1 MQSHEFSRRSLLK
14 GGGAA
19 IAGLSALQVAGPAGA
34 FNGDGGGEVIPW
46 LDQPD
51 PNPVPGDVGKLLDW
65 EALES
70 WLTPADNFFT
80 INHYGFP
87 TVDAGA
93 WRLSVDGLVARPLS
107 LSLSDLMARQRREV
121 EFTLECSG
129 NSSAPFFIGGIG
141 NAALGGGAVGAAARA
156 RRTAPRCDRGRV
168 LGSR

>member
-1 MQSHEFSRRSLLK
+1 MQSDEFSRRSLLK

-34 FNGDGGGEVIPW
+34 FAGDGGGEVIPW
-46 LDQPD
+46 LDPPP
-51 PNPVPGDVGKLLDW
+51 PNPEPDAVGQLLDW

-87 TVDAGA
+87 TVDPGT

-107 LSLSDLMARQRREV
+107 LSLSDLMARPRREV
-121 EFTLECSG
+121 ECTLECSG
-129 NSSAPFFIGGIG
+129 NHGIPLLHRWDRQRP
-141 NAALGGGAVGAAARA
+141 LGGHPVGAAARA
-156 RRTAPRCDRGRV
+156 AGLRRAATEV
-168 LGSR
+168 VF